1 MEKVKKTELDDNN
14 WREEYKASRRL
25 FIVYKYLVR
34 MVNKSVKKKTLAN
47 NTEPLVLIFHQV
59 SDLNF

>member
-25 FIVYKYLVR
+25 FSVYKYLVR

-47 NTEPLVLIFHQV
+47 NTEPLVLLFQ
-59 SDLNF
+59 SSK

>member
-34 MVNKSVKKKTLAN
+34 MVNKSVKKKTLGN
-47 NTEPLVLIFHQV
+47 NTEPLVLLFQ
-59 SDLNF
+59 